1 MGDPAAAAEDDAARL
16 FGLAE
21 TRTKGRIMPATV
33 ASLTR
38 TDGFDQFFCPLCA
51 AVVFNEEVGMAEK
64 FCAHVQV
71 FVDWVDEAH
80 LPEDATV
87 ELSENLD
94 EIDTSDPSELASL
107 FGDDTVVF
115 ELVEPGRGG
124 GHDTST
130 CLSRLGSSISR

>member
-1 MGDPAAAAEDDAARL
+1 
-16 FGLAE
+16 
-21 TRTKGRIMPATV
+21 MPATV
-33 ASLTR
+33 ASLKR
-38 TDGFDQFFCPLCA
+38 TDGIDQFFCPFCA
-51 AVVFNEEVGMAEK
+51 AVVFAEEDGMAET
-64 FCAHVQV
+64 FCAHVRV

-124 GHDTST
+124 GHDGST
-130 CLSRLGSSISR
+130 CLVAIGVVE